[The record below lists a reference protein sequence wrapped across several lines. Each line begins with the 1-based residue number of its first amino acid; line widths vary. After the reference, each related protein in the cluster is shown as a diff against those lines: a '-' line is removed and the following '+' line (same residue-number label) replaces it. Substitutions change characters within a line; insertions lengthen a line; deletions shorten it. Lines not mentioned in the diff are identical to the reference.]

1 MSHYEQQKF
10 VEICFKHLNNKNNF
24 EKFKVID
31 VGSCDINGNIK
42 KLLPNNDYFGVD
54 LEEGPNVDLVLNG
67 QELNKLNK
75 KFEVAISC
83 ECFEHAENWINIFNS
98 MYEVLNDDGVLIFTC
113 ASKGRIEHGTNRS
126 NPEKIMIGNYYKNLN
141 ESDFKKN
148 FDLKKMFTE
157 YFFFYNIYSFDLY
170 FIGGK
175 KISKTNIDFENI
187 KIETKEIK
195 NQKRKLSIKRI
206 IYSSLLSDKA
216 FQNFRFLRRK
226 VTNTIKDKLN
236 LK

>member
-1 MSHYEQQKF
+1 
-10 VEICFKHLNNKNNF
+10 
-24 EKFKVID
+24 
-31 VGSCDINGNIK
+31 
-42 KLLPNNDYFGVD
+42 
-54 LEEGPNVDLVLNG
+54 
-67 QELNKLNK
+67 
-75 KFEVAISC
+75 
-83 ECFEHAENWINIFNS
+83 
-98 MYEVLNDDGVLIFTC
+98 
-113 ASKGRIEHGTNRS
+113 
-126 NPEKIMIGNYYKNLN
+126 MIGNYYKNLN

-187 KIETKEIK
+187 KIEPKEIK
-195 NQKRKLSIKRI
+195 NQKRTLSIKRS